1 MSLFALLMALSTF
14 GFSYMSYQQTAS
26 AQPQMAGMK
35 FMMVYMMPIFMLCWF
50 NDYSSG
56 LCYYYLLFNLLTI
69 AQTFLIRR
77 MVDDGKIHAVME
89 ANANKAKNK
98 KKSKFQLR
106 YEELMRQQEAQS
118 RSGKKAHEAQVGGTL
133 PVRETKKDT
142 TYVVSFFVCRKLRSI
157 FSGRFVSDF
166 RVRS

>member
-1 MSLFALLMALSTF
+1 MALSTF
-14 GFSYMSYQQTAS
+14 GFSYISYQQTAA

-77 MVDDGKIHAVME
+77 FVDDGKIHAVMQ
-89 ANANKAKNK
+89 ANASKAKNK

-106 YEELMRQQEAQS
+106 YEELMRQQEAQG
-118 RSGKKAHEAQVGGTL
+118 RTGGKSSK
-133 PVRETKKDT
+133 
-142 TYVVSFFVCRKLRSI
+142 RK
-157 FSGRFVSDF
+157 
-166 RVRS
+166 